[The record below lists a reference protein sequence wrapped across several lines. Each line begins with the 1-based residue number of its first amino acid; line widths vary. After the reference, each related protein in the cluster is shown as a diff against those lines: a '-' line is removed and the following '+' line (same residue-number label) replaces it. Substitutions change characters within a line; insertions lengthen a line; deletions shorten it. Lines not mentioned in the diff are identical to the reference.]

1 MLAWQFW
8 MFAKYWTTTKEA
20 KQIQHDI
27 CCLLYKPNILGGKPT
42 QKEHLSTAHPGVPE
56 QWVSTDWS
64 DAIEK
69 DTYMNDQKRE
79 ACIVLCLHAQH

>member
-1 MLAWQFW
+1 MGA
-8 MFAKYWTTTKEA
+8 
-20 KQIQHDI
+20 
-27 CCLLYKPNILGGKPT
+27 
-42 QKEHLSTAHPGVPE
+42 AHPGVPE

-79 ACIVLCLHAQH
+79 AC